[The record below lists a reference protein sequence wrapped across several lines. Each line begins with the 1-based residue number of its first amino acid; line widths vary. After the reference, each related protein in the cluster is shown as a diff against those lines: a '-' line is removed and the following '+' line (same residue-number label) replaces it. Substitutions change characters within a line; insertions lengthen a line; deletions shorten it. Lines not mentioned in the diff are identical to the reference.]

1 MQALFLFLLSSKN
14 CNPPLVGLPF
24 LKILELEVTLARS
37 YFELMCV
44 GAIGQNREGA
54 QRWPSVLGA

>member
-1 MQALFLFLLSSKN
+1 VFCFEHASTVSFPSELKEL
-14 CNPPLVGLPF
+14 LPF
-24 LKILELEVTLARS
+24 LKILELEGSLARS

-44 GAIGQNREGA
+44 GAIGQNRGGA